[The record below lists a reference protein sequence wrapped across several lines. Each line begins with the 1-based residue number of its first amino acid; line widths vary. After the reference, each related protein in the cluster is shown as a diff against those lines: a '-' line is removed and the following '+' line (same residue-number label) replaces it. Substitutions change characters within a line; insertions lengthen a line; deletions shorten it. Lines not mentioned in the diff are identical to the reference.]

1 MSGLRMY
8 GFGLGLGS
16 FPPLLRL
23 LGAGDGR
30 APREGRGGEREEK
43 VMDLIDE
50 WWEGDSLST

>member
-30 APREGRGGEREEK
+30 APREGRGGERGES
-43 VMDLIDE
+43 DGLIDE